1 MSWRLLDSW
10 ILLFPVS
17 DVLLVDA
24 KSNSSLPIA
33 TKAISFRDGMKLEGI
48 GERLPSAGCHDEKIF

>member
-24 KSNSSLPIA
+24 KKISSLPIA
-33 TKAISFRDGMKLEGI
+33 TKSIGFRDGMKLEGI
-48 GERLPSAGCHDEKIF
+48 GEQLPSAGCHDEKIF